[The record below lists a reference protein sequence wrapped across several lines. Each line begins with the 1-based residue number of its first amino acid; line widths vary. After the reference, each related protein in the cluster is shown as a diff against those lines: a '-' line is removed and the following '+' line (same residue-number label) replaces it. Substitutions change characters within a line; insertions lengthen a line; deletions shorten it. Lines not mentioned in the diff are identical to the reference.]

1 VSLVPVSPTP
11 LAETDLPIAEVEVEV
26 EVDDRFSTCG
36 IGLVGSA
43 STLEPGESGLGL
55 GSSASISAA
64 ASTSV
69 SSLWVIG
76 RSRRLAFVSALS
88 RTLRARA
95 VARGADRIS
104 GRRSAPPVGH
114 GSCALLGMTQRQDDK
129 TSFLRFPHHGLDAYA
144 VALDALEKADALAKK
159 LPRGYGP
166 LGDQL
171 RRASQSA
178 FLQLA
183 EGAARSG
190 ADRAQRLRGARA
202 EACEAAACVEAL
214 GRLGLATESEVAEL
228 LSLLGRLAAML
239 TKLAGR

>member
-1 VSLVPVSPTP
+1 
-11 LAETDLPIAEVEVEV
+11 
-26 EVDDRFSTCG
+26 
-36 IGLVGSA
+36 
-43 STLEPGESGLGL
+43 
-55 GSSASISAA
+55 
-64 ASTSV
+64 
-69 SSLWVIG
+69 
-76 RSRRLAFVSALS
+76 
-88 RTLRARA
+88 
-95 VARGADRIS
+95 
-104 GRRSAPPVGH
+104 
-114 GSCALLGMTQRQDDK
+114 MTQRQDDK
-129 TSFLRFPHHGLDAYA
+129 TSFLLFPHHGLDAYA

-166 LGDQL
+166 LSDQL

-202 EACEAAACVEAL
+202 EACEAAACVE
-214 GRLGLATESEVAEL
+214 GLGLSTQSEVAEL

>member
-1 VSLVPVSPTP
+1 MSLVPVSPTP
-11 LAETDLPIAEVEVEV
+11 LAETDLPIAEV

-43 STLEPGESGLGL
+43 STLEPGEAGLGL
-55 GSSASISAA
+55 GSSASTSAA

-144 VALDALEKADALAKK
+144 VALDACACASSSSAIIISWRWPAESVRWSGRPWVSTTAWILVETPPRERPKA
-159 LPRGYGP
+159 
-166 LGDQL
+166 
-171 RRASQSA
+171 
-178 FLQLA
+178 
-183 EGAARSG
+183 
-190 ADRAQRLRGARA
+190 
-202 EACEAAACVEAL
+202 
-214 GRLGLATESEVAEL
+214 L
-228 LSLLGRLAAML
+228 LSIPPFRPTHLGEREQQNRRGLSL
-239 TKLAGR
+239 SLIHISEPTRPY

>member
-1 VSLVPVSPTP
+1 MGHRPVSPSCLRVSP
-11 LAETDLPIAEVEVEV
+11 VAHAPRPSGGAGSGSNLRAE
-26 EVDDRFSTCG
+26 
-36 IGLVGSA
+36 IGA
-43 STLEPGESGLGL
+43 T
-55 GSSASISAA
+55 
-64 ASTSV
+64 
-69 SSLWVIG
+69 G
-76 RSRRLAFVSALS
+76 RSRILRVVGHDPKARRQDLVSPLS
-88 RTLRARA
+88 PSRSRRVRGSARRARE
-95 VARGADRIS
+95 D
-104 GRRSAPPVGH
+104 
-114 GSCALLGMTQRQDDK
+114 
-129 TSFLRFPHHGLDAYA
+129 
-144 VALDALEKADALAKK
+144 DALAKK

-166 LGDQL
+166 LSDQL

-214 GRLGLATESEVAEL
+214 GRLGLSTQSEVAEL